1 MKYLKFTLF
10 MFVVCLIMSYTNI
23 QAREVLGVFM
33 KKFIQNNKVLLI
45 SFMILFIFT
54 TFLGIKVII
63 NDKDSKDFSIKAKEM
78 CKETLKTDPTNEI
91 CLAKIN
97 ENEEKPK
104 RDTLTTFNEILNDS
118 EYSFIYFLAVPFLII
133 MSSMYEISKRFK
145 SGEIKNRLTRESYN
159 NYIKDVFKST
169 YKSVIL
175 WPLISIYMF
184 LFSYIISGTFEVA
197 PINVATFSTKILSH
211 PVLFIFSYLL
221 NTILMSIFYINIGL
235 FLVPEN
241 RNYLV
246 TVIETAM
253 VYFGITLTNTF
264 FIISFVLK
272 NIKNAENYFD
282 FLDMYTYHDR
292 ELIPFNLLCLGVALI
307 SSLVVY
313 LKYRNKEKIVIKL
326 EKK

>member
-1 MKYLKFTLF
+1 
-10 MFVVCLIMSYTNI
+10 
-23 QAREVLGVFM
+23 M
-33 KKFIQNNKVLLI
+33 KKFIQNNKALLI

-63 NDKDSKDFSIKAKEM
+63 NDKDSKDFSIKEKEM
-78 CKETLKTDPTNEI
+78 CKETLKNDPTNEI

-97 ENEEKPK
+97 ESEEKPK

-175 WPLISIYMF
+175 WPLITIYV
-184 LFSYIISGTFEVA
+184 LVFSYLISGTFT
-197 PINVATFSTKILSH
+197 ISTETIAFTKEILSH
-211 PVLFIFSYLL
+211 PALFITSYLL

-282 FLDMYTYHDR
+282 FFDMYTYHDR

>member
-1 MKYLKFTLF
+1 
-10 MFVVCLIMSYTNI
+10 
-23 QAREVLGVFM
+23 M

-45 SFMILFIFT
+45 SFMILFMFT

-63 NDKDSKDFSIKAKEM
+63 NDKDSEDLSIKVKEM

-91 CLAKIN
+91 CLKAL
-97 ENEEKPK
+97 NEEKTK

-159 NYIKDVFKST
+159 NYIKDVFKSS
-169 YKSVIL
+169 YKSILL
-175 WPLISIYMF
+175 WPLITMYV
-184 LFSYIISGTFEVA
+184 LVFSYIISGTFEVSA
-197 PINVATFSTKILSH
+197 ETIAFTKEILSH
-211 PVLFIFSYLL
+211 PALFIFSYLL

-235 FLVPEN
+235 ILVPEN

-246 TVIETAM
+246 TVIETIM
-253 VYFGITLTNTF
+253 VYYGITLTNTF

-272 NIKNAENYFD
+272 DFKDSEKYFD
-282 FLDMYTYHDR
+282 FFDMYTYNDR
-292 ELIPFNLLCLGVALI
+292 ELIPFNLLCLGVSLI
-307 SSLVVY
+307 SSLLVY
-313 LKYRNKEKIVIKL
+313 LKYKNKEKIIIKL
-326 EKK
+326 EKN

>member
-1 MKYLKFTLF
+1 M
-10 MFVVCLIMSYTNI
+10 
-23 QAREVLGVFM
+23 Q
-33 KKFIQNNKVLLI
+33 KFIQNNNALLI

-145 SGEIKNRLTRESYN
+145 SGEIKNRLSRESYN
-159 NYIKDVFKST
+159 SYIKDVFKSS

-175 WPLISIYMF
+175 WPLITIYV
-184 LFSYIISGTFEVA
+184 LAFSYLISGTFT
-197 PINVATFSTKILSH
+197 ISTETIAFTKEILSH

-282 FLDMYTYHDR
+282 FFDMYTYRDR
-292 ELIPFNLLCLGVALI
+292 ELIPFNLLCLGVAFI

>member
-1 MKYLKFTLF
+1 
-10 MFVVCLIMSYTNI
+10 
-23 QAREVLGVFM
+23 M

-45 SFMILFIFT
+45 SFMILFMFT

-63 NDKDSKDFSIKAKEM
+63 NDKDSEDLSIKVKEM

-91 CLAKIN
+91 CLKAI
-97 ENEEKPK
+97 NEEKTK

-159 NYIKDVFKST
+159 NYIKDVFKSS
-169 YKSVIL
+169 YKSILL
-175 WPLISIYMF
+175 WPLITIYV
-184 LFSYIISGTFEVA
+184 LVFSYMISGTFEVSA
-197 PINVATFSTKILSH
+197 ETIAFTKEILSH
-211 PVLFIFSYLL
+211 PALFIFSYLL

-235 FLVPEN
+235 ILVPEN

-246 TVIETAM
+246 TVIETIM
-253 VYFGITLTNTF
+253 VYYGITLTNTF

-272 NIKNAENYFD
+272 DFKDSEKYFD
-282 FLDMYTYHDR
+282 FFDMYTYNDR
-292 ELIPFNLLCLGVALI
+292 ELIPFNLLCLGVSLI
-307 SSLVVY
+307 SLLLVY
-313 LKYRNKEKIVIKL
+313 LKYKNKEKIIIKL
-326 EKK
+326 EKN

>member
-1 MKYLKFTLF
+1 
-10 MFVVCLIMSYTNI
+10 
-23 QAREVLGVFM
+23 M
-33 KKFIQNNKVLLI
+33 KKIIQNNKILLI
-45 SFMILFIFT
+45 SFIILFIFT

-91 CLAKIN
+91 CLATIN

-104 RDTLTTFNEILNDS
+104 RDTLTTFDEILNDS

-133 MSSMYEISKRFK
+133 MSSMYEVSKRFK

-159 NYIKDVFKST
+159 NYIKDVFKSS
-169 YKSVIL
+169 YKIVIL
-175 WPLISIYMF
+175 WPLITIYV
-184 LFSYIISGTFEVA
+184 LAFSYLISGTFTV
-197 PINVATFSTKILSH
+197 STETIAFTKEILSH

-272 NIKNAENYFD
+272 NIKNGEKYFD
-282 FLDMYTYHDR
+282 FFDMYTYRDR
-292 ELIPFNLLCLGVALI
+292 ELIPFNLLCLGVAFI

-326 EKK
+326 

>member
-1 MKYLKFTLF
+1 
-10 MFVVCLIMSYTNI
+10 
-23 QAREVLGVFM
+23 M
-33 KKFIQNNKVLLI
+33 KKFIQNNKALLI

-175 WPLISIYMF
+175 WPLITIYV
-184 LFSYIISGTFEVA
+184 LVFSYLISGTFT
-197 PINVATFSTKILSH
+197 ISTETIAFTKEILSH

-272 NIKNAENYFD
+272 NIKNAENYLD
-282 FLDMYTYHDR
+282 FFDMYTYHDR
-292 ELIPFNLLCLGVALI
+292 ELIPFNLLCLGVAFI

-313 LKYRNKEKIVIKL
+313 LKYRNKEKIVIKI

>member
-1 MKYLKFTLF
+1 
-10 MFVVCLIMSYTNI
+10 
-23 QAREVLGVFM
+23 M
-33 KKFIQNNKVLLI
+33 KKFIQNNKALLI

-63 NDKDSKDFSIKAKEM
+63 NDKDSKDFSIKEKEM
-78 CKETLKTDPTNEI
+78 CKETLKNDPTNEI

-97 ENEEKPK
+97 ESEEKPK

-159 NYIKDVFKST
+159 SYIKEVFKDS
-169 YKSVIL
+169 YKSIII

-211 PVLFIFSYLL
+211 PALFITSYLL

-241 RNYLV
+241 RSYLV
-246 TVIETAM
+246 TVIETIM
-253 VYFGITLTNTF
+253 VYFGITLANTF
-264 FIISFVLK
+264 FVIGFLLK
-272 NIKNAENYFD
+272 DFENGEKYFD

-292 ELIPFNLLCLGVALI
+292 ELIPFNLLCLGVAFI

-313 LKYRNKEKIVIKL
+313 IKYRNKEKLVIKL

>member
-1 MKYLKFTLF
+1 
-10 MFVVCLIMSYTNI
+10 
-23 QAREVLGVFM
+23 M

-45 SFMILFIFT
+45 SFMILFMFT

-63 NDKDSKDFSIKAKEM
+63 NDKDSEDLSVKVKEM

-91 CLAKIN
+91 CLKAL
-97 ENEEKPK
+97 NEEKTK

-159 NYIKDVFKST
+159 NYIKDVFKNS
-169 YKSVIL
+169 YKSILL
-175 WPLISIYMF
+175 WPLITIYV
-184 LFSYIISGTFEVA
+184 LVFSYMISGTFEVSA
-197 PINVATFSTKILSH
+197 ETIAFTKEILSH
-211 PVLFIFSYLL
+211 PALFIFSYLL

-235 FLVPEN
+235 ILVPEN

-246 TVIETAM
+246 TVIETIM
-253 VYFGITLTNTF
+253 VYYGITLTNTF

-272 NIKNAENYFD
+272 DFKDSEKYFD
-282 FLDMYTYHDR
+282 FFDMYTYNDR
-292 ELIPFNLLCLGVALI
+292 ELIPFNLLCLGVSLI
-307 SSLVVY
+307 SSLLVY
-313 LKYRNKEKIVIKL
+313 LKYKNKEKIIIKL
-326 EKK
+326 EKN

>member
-1 MKYLKFTLF
+1 
-10 MFVVCLIMSYTNI
+10 
-23 QAREVLGVFM
+23 M
-33 KKFIQNNKVLLI
+33 KKFIQNNKALLI

-63 NDKDSKDFSIKAKEM
+63 NDKDSKDFSIKEKEM
-78 CKETLKTDPTNEI
+78 CKETLKNDPTNEI

-97 ENEEKPK
+97 ESEEKPK
-104 RDTLTTFNEILNDS
+104 RDTLSTFNEILNDS

-175 WPLISIYMF
+175 WPLITIYV
-184 LFSYIISGTFEVA
+184 LVFSYLISGTFT
-197 PINVATFSTKILSH
+197 ISTETIAFTKEILSH

-282 FLDMYTYHDR
+282 FFDMYTYRDR

>member
-1 MKYLKFTLF
+1 
-10 MFVVCLIMSYTNI
+10 
-23 QAREVLGVFM
+23 M

-45 SFMILFIFT
+45 SFIILFIFT

-63 NDKDSKDFSIKAKEM
+63 NDKESEDFSIKAREM
-78 CKETLKTDPTNEI
+78 CKKVLKTDPTNEI

-97 ENEEKPK
+97 GNEEKPK
-104 RDTLTTFNEILNDS
+104 RDTLTTFDKILNDS

-159 NYIKDVFKST
+159 SYIKDVFKSS
-169 YKSVIL
+169 YKSVLL
-175 WPLISIYMF
+175 WPLITIYV
-184 LFSYIISGTFEVA
+184 LIFSYMISGTFEV
-197 PINVATFSTKILSH
+197 STESIAFTKEILS
-211 PVLFIFSYLL
+211 PALFIFSYLL

-235 FLVPEN
+235 LLVPEN

-246 TVIETAM
+246 TVIETSM
-253 VYFGITLTNTF
+253 VYYGITLTNTF

-272 NIKNAENYFD
+272 NIKDAENYFD
-282 FLDMYTYHDR
+282 FFDMYNYKER
-292 ELIPFNLLCLGVALI
+292 ELIPFNLLCLGVSLI

-313 LKYRNKEKIVIKL
+313 IKYRNKEKIVIKL

>member
-1 MKYLKFTLF
+1 
-10 MFVVCLIMSYTNI
+10 
-23 QAREVLGVFM
+23 M
-33 KKFIQNNKVLLI
+33 KKFIQNNKALLI

-63 NDKDSKDFSIKAKEM
+63 NDKDSKDFSIKEKEM
-78 CKETLKTDPTNEI
+78 CKETLKNDPTNEI

-159 NYIKDVFKST
+159 SYIKDVFKSS
-169 YKSVIL
+169 YKSILL
-175 WPLISIYMF
+175 WPLITIYV
-184 LFSYIISGTFEVA
+184 LVFSYIISGTFEVSA
-197 PINVATFSTKILSH
+197 ETIAFTKEILSH

-282 FLDMYTYHDR
+282 FFDMYTYHDR

>member
-1 MKYLKFTLF
+1 
-10 MFVVCLIMSYTNI
+10 
-23 QAREVLGVFM
+23 M

-63 NDKDSKDFSIKAKEM
+63 NDKNSKDFSIKEKEM
-78 CKETLKTDPTNEI
+78 CKETLKNDPTNEI

-145 SGEIKNRLTRESYN
+145 SGEIRNRLTRESYK

-175 WPLISIYMF
+175 WPLITIYV
-184 LFSYIISGTFEVA
+184 LAFSYLISGTFTV
-197 PINVATFSTKILSH
+197 STETIAFTKEILSH

-282 FLDMYTYHDR
+282 FFDMYTYRDR

>member
-1 MKYLKFTLF
+1 
-10 MFVVCLIMSYTNI
+10 
-23 QAREVLGVFM
+23 M
-33 KKFIQNNKVLLI
+33 KKFIQNNKALLI

-63 NDKDSKDFSIKAKEM
+63 NDKDSKDFSIKEKEM

-97 ENEEKPK
+97 ESEEKPK

-175 WPLISIYMF
+175 WPLITIYV
-184 LFSYIISGTFEVA
+184 LVFSYLISGTFT
-197 PINVATFSTKILSH
+197 ISTETIAFTKEILSH

-272 NIKNAENYFD
+272 NIKNAENYLD
-282 FLDMYTYHDR
+282 FFDMYTYHDR

>member
-1 MKYLKFTLF
+1 
-10 MFVVCLIMSYTNI
+10 
-23 QAREVLGVFM
+23 M

-45 SFMILFIFT
+45 SFMILFMFT

-63 NDKDSKDFSIKAKEM
+63 NDKDSEDLSIKVKEM

-91 CLAKIN
+91 CLKAL
-97 ENEEKPK
+97 NEEKTK

-159 NYIKDVFKST
+159 NYIKDVFKSS
-169 YKSVIL
+169 YKSILL
-175 WPLISIYMF
+175 WPLITIYV
-184 LFSYIISGTFEVA
+184 LVFSYIISGTFEVSA
-197 PINVATFSTKILSH
+197 ETIAFTKEILSY
-211 PVLFIFSYLL
+211 PALFIFSYLL

-235 FLVPEN
+235 ILVPEN

-246 TVIETAM
+246 TVIETIM
-253 VYFGITLTNTF
+253 VYYGITLTNTF

-272 NIKNAENYFD
+272 DFKDSEKYFD
-282 FLDMYTYHDR
+282 FFDMYTYNDR
-292 ELIPFNLLCLGVALI
+292 ELIPFNLLCLGVSLI
-307 SSLVVY
+307 SSLLVY
-313 LKYRNKEKIVIKL
+313 LKYKNKEKIIIKL
-326 EKK
+326 EKN

>member
-1 MKYLKFTLF
+1 
-10 MFVVCLIMSYTNI
+10 
-23 QAREVLGVFM
+23 M

-45 SFMILFIFT
+45 SFMILFMFT

-63 NDKDSKDFSIKAKEM
+63 NDKDSEDLSIKVKEM

-91 CLAKIN
+91 CLKAI
-97 ENEEKPK
+97 NEEKTK

-159 NYIKDVFKST
+159 NYIKDVFKSS
-169 YKSVIL
+169 YKSILL
-175 WPLISIYMF
+175 WPLITIYV
-184 LFSYIISGTFEVA
+184 LVFSYMISGTFEVSA
-197 PINVATFSTKILSH
+197 ETIAFTKEILSH
-211 PVLFIFSYLL
+211 PALFIFSYLL

-235 FLVPEN
+235 ILVPEN

-246 TVIETAM
+246 TVIETIM
-253 VYFGITLTNTF
+253 VYYGITLTNTF

-272 NIKNAENYFD
+272 DFKDSEKYFD
-282 FLDMYTYHDR
+282 FFDMYTYNDR
-292 ELIPFNLLCLGVALI
+292 ELIPFNLLCLGVLLI
-307 SSLVVY
+307 SLLLVY
-313 LKYRNKEKIVIKL
+313 LKYKNKEKILIKL
-326 EKK
+326 EKN

>member
-1 MKYLKFTLF
+1 
-10 MFVVCLIMSYTNI
+10 
-23 QAREVLGVFM
+23 M
-33 KKFIQNNKVLLI
+33 KKFIQNNKALLI

-63 NDKDSKDFSIKAKEM
+63 NDKDSKDFSIKEKEM

-97 ENEEKPK
+97 ESEEKPK
-104 RDTLTTFNEILNDS
+104 RDTLSTFNEILNDS

-145 SGEIKNRLTRESYN
+145 SGEIKNRLSRESYN
-159 NYIKDVFKST
+159 SYIKDVFKSS

-175 WPLISIYMF
+175 WPLITIYV
-184 LFSYIISGTFEVA
+184 LAFSYLISGTFT
-197 PINVATFSTKILSH
+197 ISTETIAFTKEILSH

-282 FLDMYTYHDR
+282 FFDMYTYHDR
-292 ELIPFNLLCLGVALI
+292 ELIPFNLLCLGVAFI

>member
-1 MKYLKFTLF
+1 
-10 MFVVCLIMSYTNI
+10 
-23 QAREVLGVFM
+23 M

-45 SFMILFIFT
+45 SFMILFMFT

-63 NDKDSKDFSIKAKEM
+63 NDKDSEDLSIKVKEM

-91 CLAKIN
+91 CLKAL
-97 ENEEKPK
+97 NEEKTK

-159 NYIKDVFKST
+159 NYIKDVFKSS
-169 YKSVIL
+169 YKSILL
-175 WPLISIYMF
+175 WPLITIYV
-184 LFSYIISGTFEVA
+184 LVFSYIISGTFEVSA
-197 PINVATFSTKILSH
+197 ETIAFTKEILSH
-211 PVLFIFSYLL
+211 PALFIFSYLL

-235 FLVPEN
+235 ILVPEN

-246 TVIETAM
+246 TVIETIM
-253 VYFGITLTNTF
+253 VYYGITLTNTF

-272 NIKNAENYFD
+272 DFKDSEKYFD
-282 FLDMYTYHDR
+282 FFDMYTYNDR
-292 ELIPFNLLCLGVALI
+292 ELIPFNLLCLGVSLI
-307 SSLVVY
+307 SSLLVY
-313 LKYRNKEKIVIKL
+313 LKYKNKEKIIIKL
-326 EKK
+326 EKN

>member
-1 MKYLKFTLF
+1 MK
-10 MFVVCLIMSYTNI
+10 
-23 QAREVLGVFM
+23 E
-33 KKFIQNNKVLLI
+33 FIQNNKILLI

-63 NDKDSKDFSIKAKEM
+63 NDKHFENFSIKAKEM

-159 NYIKDVFKST
+159 SYIKDVFKST

-175 WPLISIYMF
+175 WPLITIYV
-184 LFSYIISGTFEVA
+184 LAFSYLISGTFT
-197 PINVATFSTKILSH
+197 ISTETIAFTKEILSH
-211 PVLFIFSYLL
+211 PVLFIFLYLL

-241 RNYLV
+241 RSYLV

-282 FLDMYTYHDR
+282 FFDMYTYRDR
-292 ELIPFNLLCLGVALI
+292 ELIPFNLLCLGVALT

>member
-1 MKYLKFTLF
+1 
-10 MFVVCLIMSYTNI
+10 
-23 QAREVLGVFM
+23 M

-45 SFMILFIFT
+45 SFMILFMFT

-63 NDKDSKDFSIKAKEM
+63 NDKDSEDLSIKVKEM

-91 CLAKIN
+91 CLKAI
-97 ENEEKPK
+97 NEEKAK

-159 NYIKDVFKST
+159 NYIKDVFKSS
-169 YKSVIL
+169 YKSILL
-175 WPLISIYMF
+175 WPLITIYV
-184 LFSYIISGTFEVA
+184 LVFSYMISGTFGVSNESIA
-197 PINVATFSTKILSH
+197 FTKEILSH
-211 PVLFIFSYLL
+211 PALFIFSYLL

-235 FLVPEN
+235 ILVPEN

-246 TVIETAM
+246 TVIETIM
-253 VYFGITLTNTF
+253 VYYGITLTNTF

-272 NIKNAENYFD
+272 DFKDSEKYFD
-282 FLDMYTYHDR
+282 FFDMYTYNDR
-292 ELIPFNLLCLGVALI
+292 ELIPFNLLCLGVSLI
-307 SSLVVY
+307 SLLLVY
-313 LKYRNKEKIVIKL
+313 LKYKNKEKILIKL
-326 EKK
+326 EKN

>member
-1 MKYLKFTLF
+1 
-10 MFVVCLIMSYTNI
+10 
-23 QAREVLGVFM
+23 M

-45 SFMILFIFT
+45 SFMILFMFT

-63 NDKDSKDFSIKAKEM
+63 NDKDSEDLSIKVKEM

-91 CLAKIN
+91 CLKAL
-97 ENEEKPK
+97 NEEKTK

-159 NYIKDVFKST
+159 NYIKDVFKSS
-169 YKSVIL
+169 YKSILL
-175 WPLISIYMF
+175 WPLITIYV
-184 LFSYIISGTFEVA
+184 LVFSYIISGTFEVSA
-197 PINVATFSTKILSH
+197 ETIAFTKEILSH
-211 PVLFIFSYLL
+211 PALFIFSYLL

-235 FLVPEN
+235 ILVPEN

-246 TVIETAM
+246 TVIETIM
-253 VYFGITLTNTF
+253 VYYGITLTNTF

-272 NIKNAENYFD
+272 DFKDSEKYFD
-282 FLDMYTYHDR
+282 FFDMYTYNDR
-292 ELIPFNLLCLGVALI
+292 ELIPFNLLCLGV
-307 SSLVVY
+307 
-313 LKYRNKEKIVIKL
+313 
-326 EKK
+326 

>member
-1 MKYLKFTLF
+1 
-10 MFVVCLIMSYTNI
+10 
-23 QAREVLGVFM
+23 M

-45 SFMILFIFT
+45 SFMILFMFT

-63 NDKDSKDFSIKAKEM
+63 NDKDSEDLSIKVKEM

-91 CLAKIN
+91 CLKAI
-97 ENEEKPK
+97 NEEKTK

-159 NYIKDVFKST
+159 NYIKDVFKSS
-169 YKSVIL
+169 YKSILL
-175 WPLISIYMF
+175 WPLITIYV
-184 LFSYIISGTFEVA
+184 LVFSYMISETFEVSA
-197 PINVATFSTKILSH
+197 ETIAFTKEILSH
-211 PVLFIFSYLL
+211 PALFIFSYLL

-235 FLVPEN
+235 ILVPEN

-246 TVIETAM
+246 TVIETIM
-253 VYFGITLTNTF
+253 VYYGITLTNTF

-272 NIKNAENYFD
+272 DFKDSEKYFD
-282 FLDMYTYHDR
+282 FFDMYTYNDR
-292 ELIPFNLLCLGVALI
+292 ELIPFNLLCLGVSLI
-307 SSLVVY
+307 SLLLVY
-313 LKYRNKEKIVIKL
+313 LKYKNKEKILIKL
-326 EKK
+326 EKN

>member
-1 MKYLKFTLF
+1 MQGNLK
-10 MFVVCLIMSYTNI
+10 N
-23 QAREVLGVFM
+23 
-33 KKFIQNNKVLLI
+33 
-45 SFMILFIFT
+45 
-54 TFLGIKVII
+54 
-63 NDKDSKDFSIKAKEM
+63 
-78 CKETLKTDPTNEI
+78 DPTSEI

-145 SGEIKNRLTRESYN
+145 SGEIRNRLTRESYN

-175 WPLISIYMF
+175 WPLITIYV
-184 LFSYIISGTFEVA
+184 LVFSYLISGTFTV
-197 PINVATFSTKILSH
+197 STETIAFTKEILSH
-211 PVLFIFSYLL
+211 PVLFIFSYLI

-241 RNYLV
+241 RSYLV

-282 FLDMYTYHDR
+282 FFDMYTYHDR
-292 ELIPFNLLCLGVALI
+292 ELIPFNLLCLAVAFI
-307 SSLVVY
+307 SLLVVY

>member
-1 MKYLKFTLF
+1 
-10 MFVVCLIMSYTNI
+10 
-23 QAREVLGVFM
+23 M

-45 SFMILFIFT
+45 SFMILFMFT

-63 NDKDSKDFSIKAKEM
+63 NDKDSEDLSIKVKEM

-91 CLAKIN
+91 CLKATK
-97 ENEEKPK
+97 EEKTK

-159 NYIKDVFKST
+159 NYIKDVFKSS
-169 YKSVIL
+169 YKSILL
-175 WPLISIYMF
+175 WPLITIYV
-184 LFSYIISGTFEVA
+184 LVFSYMISGTFEVSA
-197 PINVATFSTKILSH
+197 ETIAFTKEILSH
-211 PVLFIFSYLL
+211 PALFIFSYLL

-235 FLVPEN
+235 ILVPEN

-246 TVIETAM
+246 TVIETIM
-253 VYFGITLTNTF
+253 VYYGITLTNTF

-272 NIKNAENYFD
+272 DFKDSEKYFD
-282 FLDMYTYHDR
+282 FFDMYTYNDR
-292 ELIPFNLLCLGVALI
+292 KLIPFNLLCLGVSLI
-307 SSLVVY
+307 SLLLVY
-313 LKYRNKEKIVIKL
+313 LKYKNKEKILIKL
-326 EKK
+326 EKN

>member
-1 MKYLKFTLF
+1 
-10 MFVVCLIMSYTNI
+10 
-23 QAREVLGVFM
+23 M

-45 SFMILFIFT
+45 SFMILFMFT

-63 NDKDSKDFSIKAKEM
+63 NGKDSEDLSIKVKEM

-91 CLAKIN
+91 CLKAI
-97 ENEEKPK
+97 NEEKTK

-159 NYIKDVFKST
+159 NYIKDVFKSS
-169 YKSVIL
+169 YKSILL
-175 WPLISIYMF
+175 WPLITIYV
-184 LFSYIISGTFEVA
+184 LVFSYMISGTFEVSA
-197 PINVATFSTKILSH
+197 ETIAFTKEILSH
-211 PVLFIFSYLL
+211 PALFIFSYLL

-235 FLVPEN
+235 ILVPEN

-246 TVIETAM
+246 TVIETIM
-253 VYFGITLTNTF
+253 VYYGITLTNTF

-272 NIKNAENYFD
+272 DFKDSEKYFD
-282 FLDMYTYHDR
+282 FFDMYTYNDR
-292 ELIPFNLLCLGVALI
+292 ELIPFNLLCLGVSLI
-307 SSLVVY
+307 SLLLVY
-313 LKYRNKEKIVIKL
+313 LKYKNKEKILIKL
-326 EKK
+326 EKN

>member
-1 MKYLKFTLF
+1 
-10 MFVVCLIMSYTNI
+10 
-23 QAREVLGVFM
+23 M

-45 SFMILFIFT
+45 SFMILFMFT

-63 NDKDSKDFSIKAKEM
+63 NDKDSEDLSIKVKEM

-91 CLAKIN
+91 CLKAI
-97 ENEEKPK
+97 NEEKTK

-159 NYIKDVFKST
+159 NYIKDVFKSS

-175 WPLISIYMF
+175 WPLITIYV
-184 LFSYIISGTFEVA
+184 LVFSYMISGTFEVSA
-197 PINVATFSTKILSH
+197 ETIAFTKEILSH
-211 PVLFIFSYLL
+211 PALFIFSYLL

-235 FLVPEN
+235 ILVPEN

-246 TVIETAM
+246 TVIETIM
-253 VYFGITLTNTF
+253 VYYGITLTNTF

-272 NIKNAENYFD
+272 DFKDSEKYFD
-282 FLDMYTYHDR
+282 FFDMYTYNDR
-292 ELIPFNLLCLGVALI
+292 ELIPFNLLCLGVSLI
-307 SSLVVY
+307 SLLLVY
-313 LKYRNKEKIVIKL
+313 LKYKNKEKILIKL
-326 EKK
+326 EKN

>member
-1 MKYLKFTLF
+1 
-10 MFVVCLIMSYTNI
+10 
-23 QAREVLGVFM
+23 M

-45 SFMILFIFT
+45 SFMILFMFT

-63 NDKDSKDFSIKAKEM
+63 NDKDSEDLSIKVKEM

-91 CLAKIN
+91 CLKAL
-97 ENEEKPK
+97 NEEKTK

-159 NYIKDVFKST
+159 NYIKDVFKSS
-169 YKSVIL
+169 YKSILL
-175 WPLISIYMF
+175 WPLITMYV
-184 LFSYIISGTFEVA
+184 LVFSYIISGTFEVSA
-197 PINVATFSTKILSH
+197 ETIAFTKEILSH
-211 PVLFIFSYLL
+211 PALFIFSYLL

-235 FLVPEN
+235 ILVLEN

-246 TVIETAM
+246 TVIETIM
-253 VYFGITLTNTF
+253 VYYGITLTNTF

-272 NIKNAENYFD
+272 DFKDSEKYFD
-282 FLDMYTYHDR
+282 FFDMYTYNDR
-292 ELIPFNLLCLGVALI
+292 ELIPFNLLCLGVSLI
-307 SSLVVY
+307 SSLLVY
-313 LKYRNKEKIVIKL
+313 LKYKNKEKIIIKL
-326 EKK
+326 EKN

>member
-1 MKYLKFTLF
+1 
-10 MFVVCLIMSYTNI
+10 
-23 QAREVLGVFM
+23 M
-33 KKFIQNNKVLLI
+33 KKIIQNNKILLI

-63 NDKDSKDFSIKAKEM
+63 NDKDSKDFSIKEKEM
-78 CKETLKTDPTNEI
+78 CKETLKNDPTNEI

-97 ENEEKPK
+97 ESEEKPK

-159 NYIKDVFKST
+159 SYIKEVFKDS
-169 YKSVIL
+169 YKSIIIC
-175 WPLISIYMF
+175 PLISIYMF

-211 PVLFIFSYLL
+211 PALFITSYLL

-241 RNYLV
+241 RSYLV
-246 TVIETAM
+246 TVIETIM
-253 VYFGITLTNTF
+253 VYFGITLANTF
-264 FIISFVLK
+264 FVIGFLLK
-272 NIKNAENYFD
+272 DFENGEKYFD

-292 ELIPFNLLCLGVALI
+292 ELIPFNLLCLGVAFI

-313 LKYRNKEKIVIKL
+313 IKYRNKEKLVIKL

>member
-1 MKYLKFTLF
+1 
-10 MFVVCLIMSYTNI
+10 
-23 QAREVLGVFM
+23 M

-45 SFMILFIFT
+45 SFMILFMFT

-63 NDKDSKDFSIKAKEM
+63 NDKDSEDLSIKVKEM

-91 CLAKIN
+91 CLKAI
-97 ENEEKPK
+97 NEEKAK

-159 NYIKDVFKST
+159 NYIKDVFKSS
-169 YKSVIL
+169 YKSILL
-175 WPLISIYMF
+175 WPLITIYV
-184 LFSYIISGTFEVA
+184 LVFSYMISETFEVSA
-197 PINVATFSTKILSH
+197 ETIAFTKEILSH
-211 PVLFIFSYLL
+211 PALFIFSYLL

-235 FLVPEN
+235 ILVPEN

-246 TVIETAM
+246 TVIETIM
-253 VYFGITLTNTF
+253 VYYGITLTNTF

-272 NIKNAENYFD
+272 DFKDSENYFD
-282 FLDMYTYHDR
+282 FFDMYTYNDR
-292 ELIPFNLLCLGVALI
+292 ELIPFNLLCLGVSFI
-307 SSLVVY
+307 SLLLVY
-313 LKYRNKEKIVIKL
+313 LKYKNKEKILIKL
-326 EKK
+326 EKN